1 MFYLINGVKCVIRR
15 KAWWMLLALMMLTP
29 SLVVAHSLFIQSGR
43 YHVSS
48 GKGSPLFFCYGHHFP
63 VDDAVRRK
71 KLTYVKVVDPEAIET
86 QIALRDEKSLHSY
99 VVDYSKSG
107 TYVLVAESKPG
118 LFAMY
123 TDAKGR
129 KRHSFKPLSTFVDTA
144 QSIESS
150 MRSSQW
156 AKSYVVC
163 NQSSTPFPA
172 QIGLPLELV
181 PKQDPSS
188 LKKGDS
194 LTFTVSYDGQPYQ
207 GEGFWD
213 ATYSGFSTEAE
224 DMYVQ
229 RRAVTGGEFTL
240 PIVASGRWFVRF
252 FTKNAAIEGDR
263 ANFLIEKRT
272 TTLTFEVRNER
283 RRPKVESD

>member
-1 MFYLINGVKCVIRR
+1 MFHLVNSVKFVIGSR
-15 KAWWMLLALMMLTP
+15 AWWTVLTLMMLTP
-29 SLVVAHSLFIQSGR
+29 SLVLAHSLFIQSGR

-71 KLTYVKVVDPEAIET
+71 KLTYVKVIDPENIET
-86 QIALRDEKSLHSY
+86 QISLRDEKSLHSY
-99 VVDYSKSG
+99 IVDYSKSG
-107 TYVLVAESKPG
+107 TYVLVAETKPG

-123 TDAKGR
+123 TDEKGR
-129 KRHSFKPLSTFVDTA
+129 KRHSFKPLSTFAGTA

-163 NQSSTPFPA
+163 DEPSKSFPA

-181 PKQDPSS
+181 PEQDPST
-188 LKKGDS
+188 LKRGDS
-194 LTFTVSYDGQPYQ
+194 LTFMVSYDGKPYQ

-224 DMYVQ
+224 DMYIQ
-229 RRAVTGGEFTL
+229 RSAVAGGKFTL
-240 PIVASGRWFVRF
+240 PIDASGRWFVRF
-252 FTKNAAIEGDR
+252 FTKNGSDEGDR

>member
-1 MFYLINGVKCVIRR
+1 MFPVVNGAKFVVRSR
-15 KAWWMLLALMMLTP
+15 VWWMVFMFMMLTP
-29 SLVVAHSLFIQSGR
+29 SLVFAHSLFIQSGR
-43 YHVSS
+43 YHVSF

-71 KLTYVKVVDPEAIET
+71 KLTYVKVVDPEQIET
-86 QIALRDEKSLHSY
+86 EIALRDEKSLHSY
-99 VVDYSKSG
+99 IVDYSKSG
-107 TYVLVAESKPG
+107 TYVLVAETKPG

-123 TDAKGR
+123 TDEKGR
-129 KRHSFKPLSTFVDTA
+129 KRHSFKPLNTFVETA
-144 QSIESS
+144 QSVESS
-150 MRSSQW
+150 MRSRQW

-163 NQSSTPFPA
+163 DEPSRPFPA

-181 PKQDPSS
+181 PEQDPST
-188 LKKGDS
+188 LKQGDL
-194 LTFTVSYDGQPYQ
+194 LTFMVSYDGKPYQ

-229 RRAVTGGEFTL
+229 RRAVTGGKFTL
-240 PIVASGRWFVRF
+240 PIDISGRWFVRF
-252 FTKNAAIEGDR
+252 YTKNVSDEGDR
-263 ANFLIEKRT
+263 ADFLTEKRT